1 MLVLLL
7 FGKVKWKRRVN
18 SINWEIDSMSI
29 FPEKIIR
36 TCFFLQLLL
45 LQLLQ
50 VSCRFYIFIVVCALK
65 KLHQHDKFEKTF
77 K

>member
-1 MLVLLL
+1 MC
-7 FGKVKWKRRVN
+7 
-18 SINWEIDSMSI
+18 I